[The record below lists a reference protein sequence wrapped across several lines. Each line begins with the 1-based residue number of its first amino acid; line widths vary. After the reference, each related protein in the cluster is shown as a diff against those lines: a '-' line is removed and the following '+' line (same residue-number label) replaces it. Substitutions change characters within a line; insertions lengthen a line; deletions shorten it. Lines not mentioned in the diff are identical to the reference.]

1 MRTVTALLPAA
12 LALLAGAS
20 PTLQAAELRL
30 RLLETTDVHMNLLN
44 CWAAHATRSTA
55 TLEDRIFGSS
65 GLSVGDLR
73 PI

>member
-44 CWAAHATRSTA
+44 
-55 TLEDRIFGSS
+55 
-65 GLSVGDLR
+65 
-73 PI
+73 